1 MDYRIAEDDELTKL
15 KDWWK
20 QNGIAF
26 VTGIV
31 IALGIVIGK
40 YYWDDYVRKRSETA
54 SALYETMM
62 VQRQAGNAEAAQA
75 AGARLMEQFDSTPY
89 AARAALFLAG
99 LSFDRGDLASAD
111 SQLRRAMELAH
122 DSATG
127 HAARLRLARVLQEQ
141 GKPDAALALLAG
153 VEPDGFASHY
163 HETRGDLLVALGRAD
178 EARAEYDQALEA
190 LPAGA
195 PYAAVLQMKRDDLG
209 QAEAKQ

>member
-1 MDYRIAEDDELTKL
+1 VDYRIAEDDELTRL

-40 YYWDDYVRKRSETA
+40 YFWDDHVRTRAETA

-62 VQRQAGNAEAAQA
+62 VQRQAGNADAAQA
-75 AGARLMEQFDSTPY
+75 AGARLMEQFEATPY
-89 AARAALFLAG
+89 AARAALFLARM
-99 LSFDRGDLASAD
+99 SFDRGDLASAEG
-111 SQLRRAMELAH
+111 QLRRAMDLAR
-122 DSATG
+122 DSATR
-127 HAARLRLARVLQEQ
+127 HAARLRLARVLQQQ

-153 VEPDGFASHY
+153 VDPEGFASQY
-163 HETRGDLLVALGRAD
+163 HETRADLLVVLGRAD
-178 EARAEYDQALEA
+178 EARAEYELALKA

-209 QAEAKQ
+209 QAEATK

>member
-1 MDYRIAEDDELTKL
+1 VDYRIAEDDELTKL

-40 YYWDDYVRKRSETA
+40 YFWDDHVRTRAETA

-62 VQRQAGNAEAAQA
+62 VQRQAGNADAAQA
-75 AGARLMEQFDSTPY
+75 AGARLMEQFEATPY
-89 AARAALFLAG
+89 AARAALFLARM
-99 LSFDRGDLASAD
+99 SFDRGDLASAEG
-111 SQLRRAMELAH
+111 QLRRAMDLAR
-122 DSATG
+122 DGATR
-127 HAARLRLARVLQEQ
+127 HAARLRLARVLQQQ
-141 GKPDAALALLAG
+141 GKPDAALALLTG
-153 VEPDGFASHY
+153 VDAQGFASHY
-163 HETRGDLLVALGRAD
+163 HEARADLLVVLGRAD
-178 EARAEYDQALEA
+178 EARNEYELALKA

-209 QAEAKQ
+209 QAEATK